1 MQFGQEP
8 LRYALS
14 AELRQRRYLEQLRFI
29 CRDPSQ
35 REPRDSSAAL
45 LGNEDIQRLLSSDSS
60 VSAVQLPWKH
70 SCSIAFICTNRLSVG
85 FIPASALLCVGGER
99 YGKLY
104 CALHFLGEYLRCLV
118 RLRLRSLNDQ
128 LIMHL

>member
-1 MQFGQEP
+1 MP
-8 LRYALS
+8 CLRNSGRVAIWNSS
-14 AELRQRRYLEQLRFI
+14 A
-29 CRDPSQ
+29 
-35 REPRDSSAAL
+35 SSAATL
-45 LGNEDIQRLLSSDSS
+45 PSANPAAAPPRSSVTRIFSGLLSSDSS